1 MTILQRKI
9 DSLSKSEQAEV
20 LKFVNQLLARQK
32 KSPDDFIDKLI
43 KTDSE
48 SGKLDQLAEEAILQY
63 KKGNFR
69 EL

>member
-1 MTILQRKI
+1 MTVLQRKI

-32 KSPDDFIDKLI
+32 KSPDELIDKQI
-43 KTDSE
+43 SADSE

-63 KKGNFR
+63 NKGNFR

>member
-1 MTILQRKI
+1 MTALQPKI

-20 LKFVNQLLARQK
+20 LKFVNQLIARQQ
-32 KSPDDFIDKLI
+32 KSPDELIDQQI
-43 KTDSE
+43 HADSA

-63 KKGNFR
+63 NKGNLR

>member
-1 MTILQRKI
+1 MTVLQRKI

-20 LKFVNQLLARQK
+20 LKFVNQLIARQQ
-32 KSPDDFIDKLI
+32 KSPDELIDQQI
-43 KTDSE
+43 NADSA

-63 KKGNFR
+63 NKGNLR

>member
-1 MTILQRKI
+1 MTVLQRKI

-32 KSPDDFIDKLI
+32 KSPDDLIDKQI

-63 KKGNFR
+63 KIGNFR

>member
-1 MTILQRKI
+1 MTVLQRKI

-32 KSPDDFIDKLI
+32 KSPDELFDKKI
-43 KTDSE
+43 KADSE

-63 KKGNFR
+63 NKGNFR